1 MSPAKL
7 LMGRNLRDK
16 HPRVEFSGE
25 QVTEGYW
32 QQKEYDMQTEHGELN
47 TVTLDRETKYC

>member
-1 MSPAKL
+1 
-7 LMGRNLRDK
+7 MGRNLRDK